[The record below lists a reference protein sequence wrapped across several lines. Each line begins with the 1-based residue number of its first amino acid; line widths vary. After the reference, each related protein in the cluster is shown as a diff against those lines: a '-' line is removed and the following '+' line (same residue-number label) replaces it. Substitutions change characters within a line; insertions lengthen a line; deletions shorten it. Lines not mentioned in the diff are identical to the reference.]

1 MTLDDLYKRFL
12 NHLQTGVLVLDGEL
26 RLHYLNVAA
35 ESLLAI
41 SDRKARELTLQEILV
56 DGEQD
61 ILDIRNALRSNHSL
75 TKRRSQLRLAQGR
88 TLLVD
93 YSVTPFD
100 DHGEPCALLEL
111 QSLEHARR
119 IDREESLKHVRA
131 TTQELVRGLAHEIK
145 NPLGGIRGAAQ
156 LLSREIDSESLGD
169 YTDIIIQEA
178 DRLHKLVDR
187 MMGSRKPLEIE
198 AVNIHEVLE
207 RVRHLV
213 QAEASQWDI
222 RLEKDYDP
230 SIPPVDGDPEQLI
243 QALLNLVRNAL
254 QALSENADSIEDG
267 HITIRTR
274 ILRGVMIGD
283 SSHRIATAIE
293 VHDNGPG
300 IPPAL
305 KDTIFYP
312 MVSGRPAGTG
322 LGLPIAHGIISQHNG
337 LIECMSVPGDTR
349 FTVVLPLTCG
359 HKRPGEV
366 S

>member
-1 MTLDDLYKRFL
+1 MTLDNLYKRFL
-12 NHLQTGVLVLDGEL
+12 NHLQTGVLVLDSEL

-41 SDRKARELTLQEILV
+41 SDRKARELSLQEILV
-56 DGEQD
+56 NGEQD
-61 ILDIRNALRSNHSL
+61 ILAIRNALQNSHSL
-75 TKRRSQLRLAQGR
+75 TKRRSQLLLAQGK

-100 DHGEPCALLEL
+100 NQGEPCALLEL

-169 YTDIIIQEA
+169 YTDVIIQEA
-178 DRLHKLVDR
+178 DRLHNLVDR

-198 AVNIHEVLE
+198 LVNIHEVLE
-207 RVRHLV
+207 RVRYLV
-213 QAEASQWDI
+213 QAEASESGI

-254 QALSENADSIEDG
+254 QALGEGADSDDG
-267 HITIRTR
+267 TITLRTR
-274 ILRGVMIGD
+274 ILRGVMIGEH
-283 SSHRIATAIE
+283 SHRIATAIE
-293 VHDNGPG
+293 IHDNGPG
-300 IPPAL
+300 IPAAL

-312 MVSGRPAGTG
+312 MVSGRPSGTG
-322 LGLPIAHGIISQHNG
+322 LGLPITHGIISQHNG
-337 LIECMSVPGDTR
+337 LIECVSEPGNTC
-349 FTVVLPLTCG
+349 FTVVLPLANS
-359 HKRPGEV
+359 HKQSGEV